1 MKALLGGPSPVLG
14 YAASRGR
21 ERERRRRTRAY
32 LGWTVEIDLARP
44 CDREALA
51 AIDIESIG
59 LDDQDAFAA
68 RVAEQRLLVALDG
81 AVVGYLAY
89 GWLWDHLPTIYM
101 LRIAEAARRRGV
113 ARALVERLASIA
125 AAQGHRWLLSS
136 CDHDNAPSV
145 ALHESLGFVVAGDL
159 VVVPNERELWWL
171 RALGE

>member
-1 MKALLGGPSPVLG
+1 M
-14 YAASRGR
+14 
-21 ERERRRRTRAY
+21 
-32 LGWTVEIDLARP
+32 
-44 CDREALA
+44 
-51 AIDIESIG
+51 
-59 LDDQDAFAA
+59 
-68 RVAEQRLLVALDG
+68 ALDG

-171 RALGE
+171 RALSE